1 MSIATTKMSSKG
13 QVVIPE
19 NIRGQLGLEAGT
31 QFVVLGQGDSVILK
45 VIQPPP
51 QKDIDKLLAA
61 TTRAARKA
69 GAKKSDITKAIKK
82 ARAGK

>member
-1 MSIATTKMSSKG
+1 MSIATTKMSSRG

-19 NIRGQLGLEAGT
+19 DIRGQLGLEPGT

-51 QKDIDKLLAA
+51 QKDIDKMLAA
-61 TTRAARKA
+61 TRRAARKA
-69 GAKKSDITKAIKK
+69 GLKKSDVTKAIKA
-82 ARAGK
+82 ARSKK